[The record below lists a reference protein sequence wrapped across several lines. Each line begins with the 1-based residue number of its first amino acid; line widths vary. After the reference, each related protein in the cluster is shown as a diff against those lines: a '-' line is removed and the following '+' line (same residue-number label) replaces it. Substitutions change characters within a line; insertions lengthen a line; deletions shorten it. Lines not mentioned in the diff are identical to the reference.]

1 MSRMVKK
8 KLQVVSGLTFNS
20 CELGINVSNSNGTV
34 FVNTNGLVNINV
46 DSECVK
52 LKTNEKEDNGMLG
65 TTYVTLRNAMNDLTQ
80 GYVAKLKM
88 VGVGFKANVKG
99 SFLNLYIGLSHDV
112 VVAIPKGLSVS
123 VDADVEITIKG
134 YNRTNVMQFARTI
147 RDLKKPEPYKGKGIF
162 LNNEKI
168 LRKEGKKK

>member
-8 KLQVVSGLTFNS
+8 KLQVVNGLTFTP
-20 CELGINVSNSNGTV
+20 CEAGLNVLNSNGTIL
-34 FVNTNGLVNINV
+34 VNTNGLV
-46 DSECVK
+46 DVK
-52 LKTNEKEDNGMLG
+52 VNGDAVELKSNEKEDNGMLG
-65 TTYVTLRNAMNDLTQ
+65 TTYVAMKNAMNDLTN
-80 GYVAKLKM
+80 GCVAKLKM

-99 SFLNLYIGLSHDV
+99 NFLNLYIGLSHDV

-134 YNRTNVMQFARTI
+134 YNRVSVMQFARTI